1 MELIEDRKNQKVAAN
16 LLAEIKR
23 LNEKLAALASTISR
37 DVADGQGE
45 LKNEFS
51 RKFSTMETAFK
62 SQAAKYEQLDL
73 KVARDV
79 ANGLKAQEDR
89 METLN
94 RKLVDELAKQKSK
107 LNETSEALAAFEK
120 NLELGRNKMDTT
132 INAEIQRR
140 KLHEKSLLNK
150 ISAVE
155 DRLNSYVGNLRN
167 SIQQI
172 KSGKENVEIPT
183 IDFDGLRREME
194 AIAADK
200 GKMNME
206 GLLMLEQRMARAQSE
221 LQQDRK
227 KISHELA
234 TLESSSDVEKLR
246 NQVKN
251 LSTLNDQMKHT
262 QEVIRDKVDKQ
273 IPKDLNDLAAKTDN
287 ITQHLTDR
295 LDKEEE
301 ERFLAIKE
309 LQEAFQKL
317 QINDGAGN
325 GKASSNTVQ
334 VRRELDECKVAIKKL
349 AESVTTVKNVLDKKI
364 TDESRKR
371 EAEFGRLSSS
381 MKG

>member
-1 MELIEDRKNQKVAAN
+1 
-16 LLAEIKR
+16 
-23 LNEKLAALASTISR
+23 
-37 DVADGQGE
+37 
-45 LKNEFS
+45 
-51 RKFSTMETAFK
+51 
-62 SQAAKYEQLDL
+62 
-73 KVARDV
+73 
-79 ANGLKAQEDR
+79 
-89 METLN
+89 
-94 RKLVDELAKQKSK
+94 
-107 LNETSEALAAFEK
+107 
-120 NLELGRNKMDTT
+120 MDTT

-140 KLHEKSLLNK
+140 KLHEKSLLSK

-172 KSGKENVEIPT
+172 KSGKENVEIPS
-183 IDFDGLRREME
+183 IDFDGIRREME

-227 KISHELA
+227 KISQELA
-234 TLESSSDVEKLR
+234 NLESSSDVEKLR

-251 LSTLNDQMKHT
+251 LSTLNDHMKNT
-262 QEVIRDKVDKQ
+262 QELIRDKVDKQ

-287 ITQHLTDR
+287 ITQHLADR

-317 QINDGAGN
+317 QINDGSAAN
-325 GKASSNTVQ
+325 GKASSNNAQ

-371 EAEFGRLSSS
+371 EAEFGRLSS
-381 MKG
+381 MKA